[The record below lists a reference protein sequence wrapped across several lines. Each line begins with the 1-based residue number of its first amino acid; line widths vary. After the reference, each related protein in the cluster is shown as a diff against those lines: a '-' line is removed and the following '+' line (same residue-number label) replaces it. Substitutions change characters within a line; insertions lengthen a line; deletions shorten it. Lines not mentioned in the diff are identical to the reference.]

1 MIIAVANEK
10 GGSGKTT
17 LSVNLAIQFSM
28 DKKEV
33 LLLDTDPQR
42 SSEAFCNV
50 RTNEN
55 KELSFHCLSKIGD
68 SLAREVKSLE
78 SKYDIII
85 IDTGGRDSKEMRLA
99 LTIADIVLI
108 PLIPSQYDI
117 MVLSKM
123 NEIYEQAR
131 VFNEK
136 SKAYIIVTK
145 ASPNPFL
152 QKKVDNLKTYIKEQK
167 LENLSLMDSVIYER
181 EAYRNA
187 VEYGMGITEFCNKSD
202 KAYTD
207 FMSLYKEIHNN
218 MK

>member
-1 MIIAVANEK
+1 M
-10 GGSGKTT
+10 
-17 LSVNLAIQFSM
+17 
-28 DKKEV
+28 
-33 LLLDTDPQR
+33 
-42 SSEAFCNV
+42 

-55 KELSFHCLSKIGD
+55 KDLTFHCLSKIGD

-99 LTIADIVLI
+99 LIVADIVLI

>member
-1 MIIAVANEK
+1 MIIAIANEK

-42 SSEAFCNV
+42 SSEAFCNI
-50 RTNEN
+50 RANEN
-55 KELSFHCLSKIGD
+55 KELTFHCLSKIGD
-68 SLAREVKSLE
+68 SLAKEVKNLE

-99 LTIADIVLI
+99 LIVADIVLI

-145 ASPNPFL
+145 AS
-152 QKKVDNLKTYIKEQK
+152 
-167 LENLSLMDSVIYER
+167 
-181 EAYRNA
+181 
-187 VEYGMGITEFCNKSD
+187 
-202 KAYTD
+202 
-207 FMSLYKEIHNN
+207 
-218 MK
+218 